1 MFKKISSNLLF
12 LTANTSLRFHVV
24 LSGKG
29 EDGVTDVPD
38 AFHSVFENNFG
49 KYISYEVKSF
59 ITLEIKD
66 KIWNKSKS
74 LLLTPSNIFQFMTH
88 LNKLIANIYRNDC
101 FFYTS
106 ERKLRVNQDKI
117 TEYSVDAFNLTGDQ
131 RVMMQPTVYYDNEEN
146 EYEGAI
152 FYINNTEN
160 YFIIP
165 IDKIETLKYEISQVN
180 FVIYTGVYL
189 NSYFHT
195 LYEKEKETKVEL
207 IKPKTSVF
215 AMKRDDTLTSENV
228 EAQMTI
234 STTTNDIKSPEKL
247 LDI

>member
-1 MFKKISSNLLF
+1 MYKKISSNLLF
-12 LTANTSLRFHVV
+12 LTANTSLRYHVV
-24 LSGKG
+24 LTGKG

-59 ITLEIKD
+59 ITLDIKD
-66 KIWNKSKS
+66 KIWDKSKS
-74 LLLTPSNIFQFMTH
+74 LLITPSNIFQFMTH
-88 LNKLIANIYRNDC
+88 LNTLISNIYRNDC

-106 ERKLRVNQDKI
+106 EKKLRVNQDRLAR
-117 TEYSVDAFNLTGDQ
+117 YSVDAFNLTGNQ

-152 FYINNTEN
+152 FYINNSEN

-180 FVIYTGVYL
+180 FVMYTGVFL

-195 LYEKEKETKVEL
+195 LYEKEKEPKVEV

-215 AMKRDDTLTSENV
+215 AMNRDDSMTPEKV
-228 EAQMTI
+228 EEQMTVTN
-234 STTTNDIKSPEKL
+234 STNDNKSPEKL